1 MVMRIP
7 FKPPRIFLYRQPYY
21 HKHIGKTYYNYQT
34 IIFYNTFVKLYD
46 YCRVKYI
53 KDDRMVVD
61 NKKVKTVWLLFFV
74 LLAIAYLTGCV
85 ANNGEEDVEYY
96 YTFTDSLDNTVNLKD
111 KPQRVVSL
119 VGSYAETWMLAGGEL
134 VGVTN
139 DVITERGMDVPEGTR
154 IVGTIKEPN
163 VEEILDVSPDFVLLS
178 PDIESHVSISVIL
191 EKVDIPFAFFK
202 VEHFE
207 DYLSMLDICTDI
219 TGDKELY
226 KKNGLGVKKQIDDIL
241 AKIDKTKNPDMLFIR
256 AFSSGAKAKN
266 DDNNACR
273 ILNDLGTVNIASK
286 HNSLLED
293 LSMEVIIQED
303 PEYIFV
309 VAMGDTEKA
318 LKALKERVEKNPAW
332 SELQAVKNDRFIVLP
347 KDLFH
352 YKPNARWGES
362 YEYVAKILYPEKFE

>member
-1 MVMRIP
+1 M
-7 FKPPRIFLYRQPYY
+7 
-21 HKHIGKTYYNYQT
+21 
-34 IIFYNTFVKLYD
+34 IIVEE
-46 YCRVKYI
+46 KYI

-85 ANNGEEDVEYY
+85 ANNGKEDVEYY

-226 KKNGLGVKKQIDDIL
+226 KKNGLDVKKQIDDIL

-256 AFSSGAKAKN
+256 ASSSGAKAKN

-309 VAMGDTEKA
+309 VTMGDTEKA